1 MSANILEITA
11 LTKHFGGLTAVSAL
25 DLHIA
30 KGEIMALI
38 GPNGAGKSTVF
49 NLVAGVYPPSD
60 GVIRFKGEVING
72 RKPWNLCKLGLARTF
87 QIVKPFASKT
97 VLYNVMVGAFLHTNS
112 TAKARERAEEVMA
125 VLGLDSLRD
134 RLAGS
139 LTIADRK
146 RLEIGKALATGPE
159 LLLLDEVMAGLRPT
173 EVDDMIAV
181 IKGLRD
187 RGVTVFVIEHIMRAV
202 MALSDRVAVIHFG
215 QKIAEGTPEAVTKD
229 ENVIKA
235 YLGGT
240 MTLLSVE
247 HIDVAYG
254 DVQVIND
261 LSLTVEEGEVVSIIG
276 GNGAGKSTLLKT
288 ISGLMAPSA
297 GSIFFRGE
305 PIHNLP
311 PERIVERGIV
321 HVPEGR
327 RLFSLMT
334 VAENLLIGAY
344 TPRAYKERGNTLRQ
358 VHALLPRL
366 LEREGQMAM
375 TLSGGEQQ
383 MVAIGRGLMALP
395 GLLMLDEPSLGLAPI
410 LVKSIFDTLRKIAD
424 TGTTVLLVEQDVN
437 HSLRLSDRGYVLEHG
452 RVALAGEAAQLLENP
467 HIKSAYLGI

>member
-1 MSANILEITA
+1 
-11 LTKHFGGLTAVSAL
+11 
-25 DLHIA
+25 
-30 KGEIMALI
+30 
-38 GPNGAGKSTVF
+38 
-49 NLVAGVYPPSD
+49 
-60 GVIRFKGEVING
+60 
-72 RKPWNLCKLGLARTF
+72 
-87 QIVKPFASKT
+87 
-97 VLYNVMVGAFLHTNS
+97 
-112 TAKARERAEEVMA
+112 
-125 VLGLDSLRD
+125 
-134 RLAGS
+134 
-139 LTIADRK
+139 
-146 RLEIGKALATGPE
+146 
-159 LLLLDEVMAGLRPT
+159 
-173 EVDDMIAV
+173 
-181 IKGLRD
+181 
-187 RGVTVFVIEHIMRAV
+187 
-202 MALSDRVAVIHFG
+202 
-215 QKIAEGTPEAVTKD
+215 
-229 ENVIKA
+229 
-235 YLGGT
+235 

-247 HIDVAYG
+247 NINVAYG
-254 DVQVIND
+254 DVQIIND
-261 LSLTVEEGEVVSIIG
+261 LSLTVNEGEVVSIIG

-410 LVKSIFDTLRKIAD
+410 LVKSIFETLRKIAD

-452 RVALAGEAAQLLENP
+452 RVALDGEAAQLLENP